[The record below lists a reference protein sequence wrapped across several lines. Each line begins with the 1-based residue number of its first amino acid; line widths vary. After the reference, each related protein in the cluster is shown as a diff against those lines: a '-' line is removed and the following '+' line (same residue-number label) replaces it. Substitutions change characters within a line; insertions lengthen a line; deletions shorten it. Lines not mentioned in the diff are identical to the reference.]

1 MKESIIEQVNKCVS
15 LIKRMGENIDTS
27 SYSLYANNFHPPF
40 TIEEGL
46 IKSYP
51 IDRVISFIGK
61 AFNFKRND
69 EKISIS
75 SIIGKEPSYSGEIY
89 KENDTPNE
97 CDRIIIKKNKNFSSQ
112 EKLDYYMKK
121 YGWFLSRID
130 DGDKLTYEK
139 KFDEFAT
146 VFQLINYGITELYH
160 VTLKNNVKNIFKKGL
175 KPKSADNKEGYMNS
189 ERAYFFI
196 EEPDSEKQMIVGN
209 NDQCVLKINLN
220 MINQT
225 NKFYFD
231 PRMENALYTYEPIQ
245 KEAIQIIN

>member
-15 LIKRMGENIDTS
+15 LMKRMGENIDTS
-27 SYSLYANNFHPPF
+27 RYPLYANNF
-40 TIEEGL
+40 
-46 IKSYP
+46 YP
-51 IDRVISFIGK
+51 LDRVISFIGK

-89 KENDTPNE
+89 KENDTSNE

-189 ERAYFFI
+189 ERVYFFI

-209 NDQCVLKINLN
+209 NDQCVLKINLS

-231 PRMENALYTYEPIQ
+231 RMQNSTKIYDLSIFYFLLHPITTF
-245 KEAIQIIN
+245 